1 MNLFAVGLHDM
12 FGLAEPPLE
21 KVLRALVVYLFLLG
35 GLRLAG
41 KRQLAQLNA
50 FDLVVL
56 LSISNTVQNAII
68 GDDNTVVG
76 GFIGAATLLLV
87 NWLFVRFAYTHPRFD
102 DIFEGT
108 PVTLIECGQVLAE
121 NVRGQLITENELES
135 AAHRQGFRSLDDID
149 KAVLEPSGSMTFIG
163 KQPTD
168 EEMRHRELLARLDEL
183 AQQIR
188 TLGTPRPPASGSD
201 G

>member
-1 MNLFAVGLHDM
+1 MSPFTVGLHDM
-12 FGLAEPPLE
+12 FALAVPPLE
-21 KVLRALVVYLFLLG
+21 KVLRAVIVYLFLLG

-68 GDDNTVVG
+68 GDDNSVIG
-76 GFIGAATLLLV
+76 GLIGAATLLLV

-108 PVTLIECGQVLAE
+108 PVTLIEGGRVLSE
-121 NVRGQLITENELES
+121 EVRGQLITENELES
-135 AAHRQGFRSLDDID
+135 AAHRQGFHDLDDID
-149 KAVLEPSGSMTFIG
+149 KAVLEPSGSITFVG
-163 KQPTD
+163 KKPTD
-168 EEMRHRELLARLDEL
+168 QETRHHELLARIDEL
-183 AQQIR
+183 KQQIQS
-188 TLGTPRPPASGSD
+188 LRPAPALA
-201 G
+201 